1 LIYST
6 YLGGSGNDVEGL
18 LTDNIAVDASGFAYI
33 TGSMRSNDFPITA
46 GAYDTIPNGASDVFV
61 SKLSPDGS
69 SLIYSTLIGGG
80 GHEISRGGIALD
92 SSGSAYVVTS
102 TNSVNYPTTA
112 GAYDTTFNGV
122 RDLAVSKLSP
132 DGSSLI
138 YSTYLGGSGNDS
150 TTGSDIA
157 VDSSGSAYVVTSTTS
172 SNYPTTVGAYDAVFN
187 GGWDLAVSKFSPD
200 GSLLVYSTYLGGND
214 IERYPSIA
222 LDINGSAHI
231 HGMSLSA
238 NYPAAAGAF
247 DTTYNGFYDAVVTK
261 LNPAGS
267 ALDYSTFLG
276 GNNNDY
282 SFGDVFLDGSGNLHI
297 AGATCSTN
305 FPTVNPTQASNA
317 SGNCWDMY
325 VSRFSGF
332 DPGVVAGGGD
342 ITDPTI
348 ITPAD
353 VTVEATG
360 SVTSVALGAPTVS
373 DDVSSPANIT
383 ITNDAPATFPLG
395 ATTVTWTA
403 TDEAGNSATATQN
416 VTVEDTIPP
425 TIMPPA
431 SQSVEAGGPLTHVL
445 IGSATATDLVS
456 SSLSLSNDAPA
467 GLNFPLGATIITWS
481 ATDASGNTGTA
492 TQTVIVTDTTPPAV
506 TAPAD
511 ITVDATGVTT
521 PVSLGAGTAV
531 DLVDG
536 ALAPTPDNAGPY
548 PIGTTTVTWSAT
560 DASGNT
566 GTATQ
571 IVTVLDTSQISAGIA
586 EDIKNLALP
595 KGLENSL
602 LSKLNTSLKLLS
614 DSNPNNDSAGVN
626 TLNALINSIQA
637 QSGKKIA
644 EADADALIAR
654 IQNLINL
661 IMLL

>member
-1 LIYST
+1 M
-6 YLGGSGNDVEGL
+6 GGSGNDVEGL